1 MPGVLFAVR
10 VVGVLLLVF
19 LTCVIFFF
27 GVWCTL
33 EHALMLGETVR
44 LANLSLKK
52 DGKQK
57 QERIKKSFILADV
70 CVLGRK

>member
-1 MPGVLFAVR
+1 MR
-10 VVGVLLLVF
+10 Y
-19 LTCVIFFF
+19 FFF

-52 DGKQK
+52 DEKQK

-70 CVLGRK
+70 CGWGESETQSSSAGRKY